1 MKHCETNETTETKK
15 GAKENLYDKIPLT
28 VRQLDII
35 ILMMI
40 ALFIVFFVAGVL
52 KGNRI
57 I

>member
-1 MKHCETNETTETKK
+1 MKQSEK
-15 GAKENLYDKIPLT
+15 GAKEKLYDRIPLT
-28 VRQLDII
+28 LKQLDII

-40 ALFIVFFVAGVL
+40 ALFVVFFVIGVL